1 MSAKMSP
8 TAPPT
13 DPRETPVQSST
24 GLPSLKDVLPYLYLL
39 RVSWISLSFV
49 IGLVVAARFSSLQS
63 ILEGA
68 FDLTPYQ
75 IFWVTFAACLC
86 GVTIAVAA
94 SLVLEYGPLRFAN
107 RPPLEEK
114 TVRLRRYIWLSG
126 ACVLLTVVPILLLVK
141 RTNSFSA
148 STVALW
154 SLLGLL
160 PFFAVVAIAY
170 LGWKIPGGPSLKWLI
185 SLLSWSPEG
194 YLDSNGLLPGH
205 AFALAWAFVFL
216 VFHSLV
222 GIVSFWFEQIR
233 NVPTLIFVLGMIS
246 VTCWFFSGMAFFFD
260 RFRIPVL
267 VPFFLI
273 VGFAGLWQD
282 SDHFFSVHEG
292 QIQSITPGEILDP
305 TVSPTPILIATS
317 GGGIHAEAWTV
328 QVLTALDARFSEFSR
343 SIRLI
348 SAVSGGSVGAMQ
360 YVEGR
365 YGEWWN
371 QCSSP
376 NPKENCFQELVR
388 VSTESS
394 LEYVG
399 WGLVYPDV
407 VRSLFAPLV
416 PRHLDRGYGLE
427 TAWTEA
433 WQRPNAL
440 TGTMTDWM
448 RDLRD
453 RRKPAV
459 IFNSTLVETGDRVVF
474 ANFDFDGG
482 DKPSPLGTKPPITFR
497 KLYLNQTNNVL
508 VRTAV
513 RLSAAY
519 PYVSP
524 VARSEEDLP
533 PALRYHFADG
543 GYYDNYGIL
552 SAANFIDEGLREN
565 KPNNKKI
572 LLIEIRDSKIEGGPR
587 AAKGSQGWFQQLRA
601 PVATLLHVRD
611 TAQRNRNQTDVELL
625 RQALSRLGVDLVSA
639 IFEYPNADTPLS
651 WHLTSD
657 QKNQIDADW
666 KAEFVN
672 GAGSEQVRIVEEFL
686 NTKK

>member
-1 MSAKMSP
+1 MSP
-8 TAPPT
+8 SAPPT
-13 DPRETPVQSST
+13 GHSNTGIQSSARRPT
-24 GLPSLKDVLPYLYLL
+24 LKDVLPYLYLL

-49 IGLVVAARFSSLQS
+49 IALVLAARFSSVQS

-68 FDLTPYQ
+68 FDLTPHQ
-75 IFWVTFAACLC
+75 IFWVTFAACLW

-94 SLVLEYGPLRFAN
+94 SLVLEYGPLRFTN

-114 TVRLRRYIWLSG
+114 TVRLRRYIWLAC
-126 ACVLLTVVPILLLVK
+126 ACVLLTVAPILLLVR
-141 RTNSFSA
+141 RTNSFSV

-170 LGWKIPGGPSLKWLI
+170 VAWKIPGGPFLKWLI
-185 SLLSWSPEG
+185 RLLSWSPEG
-194 YLDSNGLLPGH
+194 YLESSGNGLLPGH

-233 NVPTLIFVLGMIS
+233 NVPTLIFVLGMTS

-273 VGFAGLWQD
+273 VGSAGLWQD
-282 SDHFFSVHEG
+282 SDHFFSVQEG
-292 QIQSITPGEILDP
+292 QIQSITPGDILDP
-305 TVSPTPILIATS
+305 GISTTPILIATS

-328 QVLTALDARFSEFSR
+328 QVLTALDARHPEFSN

-348 SAVSGGSVGAMQ
+348 SGVSGGSVGAMQ

-371 QCSSP
+371 QCSDP
-376 NPKENCFQELVR
+376 NRKEACLQELIR

-399 WGLVYPDV
+399 WGFVYPDV

-416 PRHLDRGYGLE
+416 PRHWDRAYALE

-433 WQRPNAL
+433 WQRPNTL

-448 RDLRD
+448 KDLRED
-453 RRKPAV
+453 RKSTRLNSSHLGISYAV
-459 IFNSTLVETGDRVVF
+459 
-474 ANFDFDGG
+474 
-482 DKPSPLGTKPPITFR
+482 
-497 KLYLNQTNNVL
+497 
-508 VRTAV
+508 
-513 RLSAAY
+513 
-519 PYVSP
+519 
-524 VARSEEDLP
+524 
-533 PALRYHFADG
+533 
-543 GYYDNYGIL
+543 
-552 SAANFIDEGLREN
+552 
-565 KPNNKKI
+565 
-572 LLIEIRDSKIEGGPR
+572 
-587 AAKGSQGWFQQLRA
+587 
-601 PVATLLHVRD
+601 
-611 TAQRNRNQTDVELL
+611 
-625 RQALSRLGVDLVSA
+625 
-639 IFEYPNADTPLS
+639 
-651 WHLTSD
+651 
-657 QKNQIDADW
+657 
-666 KAEFVN
+666 
-672 GAGSEQVRIVEEFL
+672 
-686 NTKK
+686 